1 MVMNVNVNVNLN
13 GDVRGHCRRVLRLA
27 PWAAALALAL
37 ASSAPGLSWAQ
48 APAAG
53 ASAQGAGVPA
63 PKQAAKQVSLRA
75 EQVSTSAW
83 YVQGLSALGTPDN
96 QNFISNAAFVVTQD
110 GVVVIDALGSPAL
123 AMRLLEEIRKHT
135 AKPVTHVLV
144 THYHA
149 DHIYGLQTFKDAG
162 ATVIAHAAGREYL
175 NSDTAALRLQAS
187 RTELAPWI
195 DASTR
200 LVPADEW
207 ITGPVER
214 TIGGVR
220 FLLRP
225 IGPAHTPE
233 DLAIFLPDEKVL
245 FAGDLVFRQRIP
257 FVGQANSGQ
266 WIKSLDTLLGFD
278 AAVVVPGHGPVSHE
292 ARADM
297 ELTRNYLAYLRQ
309 HMGKA
314 ARDMTPFGE
323 AYEATDWGAYENLPL
338 FGAANRMNAYN
349 TFLLMEHEDAP

>member
-13 GDVRGHCRRVLRLA
+13 VDVRGRCRKVLRLA

>member
-75 EQVSTSAW
+75 EQVSKSAW

-96 QNFISNAAFVVTQD
+96 RNFISNAAFVVTQD

>member
-1 MVMNVNVNVNLN
+1 MVTKVNW
-13 GDVRGHCRRVLRLA
+13 RGRAALRLA
-27 PWAAALALAL
+27 ARTAALALTL
-37 ASSAPGLSWAQ
+37 ASAPGFLQAQ
-48 APAAG
+48 AQAQAQVPAAG
-53 ASAQGAGVPA
+53 PSAQGTGVQA
-63 PKQAAKQVSLRA
+63 PRQVPMQA
-75 EQVSTSAW
+75 EQVSASAW
-83 YVQGLSALGTPDN
+83 YVQGLSALGAPEN
-96 QNFISNAAFVVTQD
+96 QNFISNAAFVITQD

-123 AMRLLEEIRKHT
+123 ATRLLQEIRKHT

-149 DHIYGLQTFKDAG
+149 DHVYGLQTFKDAG
-162 ATVIAHAAGREYL
+162 ATVIAHTAGREYL

-195 DASTR
+195 NADTR

-207 ITGPVER
+207 ISGPVDR

-257 FVGQANSGQ
+257 FVGQAHSGQ
-266 WIKSLDTLLGFD
+266 WIKSLDTLLGFG
-278 AAVVVPGHGPVSHE
+278 AGVVVPGHGPVSRE

-323 AYEATDWGAYENLPL
+323 AYEATDWSAYENLPL

>member
-1 MVMNVNVNVNLN
+1 MVMNVNVNLN

-75 EQVSTSAW
+75 EQVSKSAW

>member
-13 GDVRGHCRRVLRLA
+13 VDVRGHCRKVLRLA

>member
-1 MVMNVNVNVNLN
+1 MVMNVNLN
-13 GDVRGHCRRVLRLA
+13 GDVRGHCRKVLRLA

-75 EQVSTSAW
+75 EQVSKSAW